1 MSWGKSNVTVPVKLR
16 IISNAQAPG
25 AGGSEPGSQGLRN
38 LRLPSSV
45 VGTSPE
51 PSAQPRPGAPQ

>member
-1 MSWGKSNVTVPVKLR
+1 VTVPVKLR

-25 AGGSEPGSQGLRN
+25 AGGSEPGGSQGLRN

-51 PSAQPRPGAPQ
+51 SSAQTQPGAPQ